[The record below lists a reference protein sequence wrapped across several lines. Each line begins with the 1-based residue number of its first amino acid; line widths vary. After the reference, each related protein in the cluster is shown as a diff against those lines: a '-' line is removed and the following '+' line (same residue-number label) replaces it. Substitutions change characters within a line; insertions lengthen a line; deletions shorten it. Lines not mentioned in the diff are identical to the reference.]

1 MTKFRRFL
9 ILALLLLA
17 GAAGLV
23 YGLSLGSSTP
33 DPQHAAAAASPI
45 ATAPPESPAPSSVA
59 PVPAARPSTR
69 GGRVLK
75 LDDAIRELDL
85 IRPSRQKVAEDFSL
99 RTSDGGA
106 FRLSDHRGKV
116 VLVNFWATWCPPC
129 REEMPAMERLYRE
142 HRERGL
148 VLVAVS
154 LDADPAVVAP
164 YVNASR
170 LTFPIALDPKAEI
183 GNKYGVRALPS
194 SFVIGRDGTMVALAL
209 GPRAWDNDA
218 SHSLVEALAS
228 DDASRAA
235 TR

>member
-1 MTKFRRFL
+1 M
-9 ILALLLLA
+9 
-17 GAAGLV
+17 
-23 YGLSLGSSTP
+23 
-33 DPQHAAAAASPI
+33 
-45 ATAPPESPAPSSVA
+45 
-59 PVPAARPSTR
+59 
-69 GGRVLK
+69 LK

-99 RTSDGGA
+99 RTPDGGT

-142 HRERGL
+142 HRDRGL

-154 LDADPAVVAP
+154 LDADPAVVPP
-164 YVNASR
+164 YVEVSK

-209 GPRAWDNDA
+209 GPRVWDNDA
-218 SHSLVEALAS
+218 AHSLVEALAS
-228 DDASRAA
+228 GGASRAA